1 MAIDI
6 RVDSHYI
13 MCMSN
18 GEQTMLKAT
27 VVREWSEVKRNGRK
41 VEDWSWTVTF
51 RKDGQMIDEHYYNTA
66 KVAKAAAHLF
76 EIGRYSVGEYGGVKI

>member
-1 MAIDI
+1 
-6 RVDSHYI
+6 
-13 MCMSN
+13 
-18 GEQTMLKAT
+18 MLKAT
-27 VVREWSEVKRNGRK
+27 VVREWAEVRRPGRGK

-51 RKDGQMIDEHYYNTA
+51 RKNGQFIDEHYYSTA

>member
-27 VVREWSEVKRNGRK
+27 VIREWAEVKRNGRK

-51 RKDGQMIDEHYYNTA
+51 RKDEQFIDQHYYNTA